1 MTTAPTD
8 VPSAELTSG
17 WPGMT
22 VCCPHVDA
30 DSLEQNVVIAPTA
43 PAQKNSDPTA
53 FVKRDAD
60 GRSHL
65 TMFIENVTCPACIQK
80 IEYGLADVPAL
91 KEHRLNYSTKRLSTS
106 WEADGFDPREITQTL
121 DGLGYRAIP
130 YDPALLAEADTKR
143 DESLLRA
150 VAVSGFASANIM
162 LLSVSIW
169 AGHATND
176 MGPATRDLFHW
187 VSALIA
193 LPVIAY
199 AGRPFFSS
207 ALQALRHGG
216 LNMDVPISLAI
227 LLAGGMST
235 VQTAMSADHA
245 YFDAAVMLLFFLL
258 IGRYLDQSMRTRT
271 RSLATDLL
279 ALQATGATVIE
290 PGGLRRSVRAC
301 DLRAGDRIAVMPGDS
316 IPADGTIVLGQSD
329 LDTALVSGESTPTA
343 ARAGTEV
350 FAGTLNLTGP
360 LEIEVTS
367 AGEDTLLAEMVRLL
381 EQVEGAKTK
390 YTRLADKAARLYA
403 PIVHV
408 IAALTLAGWLAF
420 GAGWL
425 DSLSIATAVLI
436 ITCPCALGLAVPA
449 VQVVAASRL
458 MKADVL
464 VKSADGLERL
474 ADVDTVVFDK
484 TGTLTE
490 GRPELTNRN
499 DLDHELLSVAAGLAQ
514 GSRHPLAKAVFQA
527 ASGVEPVGDITEHPG
542 NGLEGVWRGTL
553 VRMGRGGWIGVTQ
566 PAQDGCTDLWFQKG
580 DETPVRFTFED
591 RLKADAAETI
601 TALKNLG
608 LRVHMLSGDRPDV
621 TARIAGLLGV
631 DYWIGGASPVEKIQ
645 AIEALGADGRNVLM
659 VGDGLN
665 DAPALAAAAVSISP
679 ATGADISQTAADM
692 ILRGRTLG
700 AIVEALQTAR
710 MARATV
716 TQNFALAFGYN
727 VLAVPLAVAGF
738 VTPLIA
744 ALAMSGSSLL
754 VTGNALVLNWR
765 RHNS

>member
-1 MTTAPTD
+1 
-8 VPSAELTSG
+8 
-17 WPGMT
+17 MT
-22 VCCPHVDA
+22 VCCPHVEGA
-30 DSLEQNVVIAPTA
+30 VLEQENAPQSNPDSLTNA
-43 PAQKNSDPTA
+43 DPTA
-53 FVKRDAD
+53 FVKEDEDSRF
-60 GRSHL
+60 HL

-80 IEYGLADVPAL
+80 IEYGLDDL
-91 KEHRLNYSTKRLSTS
+91 SDLTERRLNYSTKRLSTS
-106 WEADGFDPREITQTL
+106 WEDPSFDPRLITRTL

-130 YDPALLAEADTKR
+130 YDPALLAQADTKR
-143 DESLLRA
+143 DEGLLRA
-150 VAVSGFASANIM
+150 VAISGFAAANIM

-169 AGHATND
+169 AGHATDD
-176 MGPATRDLFHW
+176 MGTATRDLFHW

-199 AGRPFFSS
+199 AGRPFFTS
-207 ALQALRHGG
+207 AWQALKHRG

-279 ALQATGATVIE
+279 ALQATGATRLE
-290 PGGLRRSVRAC
+290 TNGTQRAVRAC
-301 DLRAGDRIAVMPGDS
+301 DLRQSDRIIVLPGDS
-316 IPADGTIVLGQSD
+316 IPADGKILTGQSD
-329 LDTALVSGESTPTA
+329 LDTALVSGESTPTS
-343 ARAGTEV
+343 ARPGTQV

-360 LEIEVTS
+360 LTIEVTS

-381 EQVEGAKTK
+381 EQVEGAKTR
-390 YTRLADKAARLYA
+390 YTRLADRAAGLYA
-403 PIVHV
+403 PTVHIV
-408 IAALTLAGWLAF
+408 AGLTLIGWIAV

-425 DSLSIATAVLI
+425 DALSIATAVLI

-474 ADVDTVVFDK
+474 ADIDTVVFDK

-490 GRPELTNRN
+490 GRPVLTNRT
-499 DLDHELLSVAAGLAQ
+499 DIDQDVLSVAAGLAR
-514 GSRHPLAKAVFQA
+514 GSRHPLAKAVTQA
-527 ASGVEPVGDITEHPG
+527 ASGAEPVGDIVEHPG
-542 NGLEGVWRGTL
+542 DGLEGVWRGSV
-553 VRMGRGGWIGVTQ
+553 VRMGRGGWIGVEKTET
-566 PAQDGCTDLWFQKG
+566 DGQTDFWFQLG
-580 DETPVRFTFED
+580 RTQPVRFTFED
-591 RLKADAAETI
+591 RLKTDAAETVD
-601 TALKNLG
+601 ALLAQG
-608 LRVHMLSGDRPDV
+608 LRVKILSGDRPDV
-621 TARIAGLLGV
+621 TARIAQLIGV
-631 DYWIGGASPVEKIQ
+631 SEWAGGVSPVDKIAAVSQ
-645 AIEALGADGRNVLM
+645 LVEEGRTVLM

-665 DAPALAAAAVSISP
+665 DAPALAAASVSMSP
-679 ATGADISQTAADM
+679 ATGADISQSAADM
-692 ILRGRTLG
+692 ILRGQTLSG
-700 AIVEALQTAR
+700 ILTALSTAR
-710 MARATV
+710 AARRAV

-727 VLAVPLAVAGF
+727 VLAVPLAVAGM

-754 VTGNALVLNWR
+754 VTGNALALNWR
-765 RHNS
+765 RHNQ